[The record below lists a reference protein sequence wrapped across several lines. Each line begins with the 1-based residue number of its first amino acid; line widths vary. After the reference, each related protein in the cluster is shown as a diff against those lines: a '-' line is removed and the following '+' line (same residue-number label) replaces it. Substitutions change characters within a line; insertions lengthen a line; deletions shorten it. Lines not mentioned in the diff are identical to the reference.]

1 MKMSDWTFSLLI
13 KSCVI
18 FKHFSRSFDR
28 FCIFKGFSSAL
39 EIFFSLSTF
48 QGVQGPAGTFEL
60 KGHRRT

>member
-1 MKMSDWTFSLLI
+1 
-13 KSCVI
+13 VI

-48 QGVQGPAGTFEL
+48 QGVQGPAGTFGL
-60 KGHRRT
+60 KGYRRT